1 MNLEIV
7 PVISI
12 VVICYIV
19 GLLLKT
25 VPDERVHK
33 WIPVA
38 VGISGAI
45 LGVAGLMTV
54 EGFPASDWMNAVEIG
69 IVSGLASTGVNQVYK
84 QFTK

>member
-1 MNLEIV
+1 MNLELV

-12 VVICYIV
+12 VVITYIV
-19 GLLLKT
+19 GMLLKT

-38 VGISGAI
+38 VGISGAV
-45 LGVAGLMTV
+45 LGVAGWMTI
-54 EGFPASDWMNAVEIG
+54 EGFPATDWMNAVEIG

>member
-45 LGVAGLMTV
+45 LGVAGWMTI
-54 EGFPASDWMNAVEIG
+54 EGFPATDWMNAVEIG

-84 QFTK
+84 QLTK